1 MQFPDGGELVEQSK
15 PTVFVVDDDEEVRS
29 ALKLL
34 FESVGLP
41 VICYPSALDYLD
53 QFDESLPGCLVVDVR
68 MPGMSG
74 LDMQEKLAEYPIHPP
89 VIIITGHGDVPM
101 AVRAV
106 QAGAVNFIEKPF
118 RDQILLDSVHR
129 AIEMDAERR
138 GEASRL
144 FEIREHLDQLTPR
157 EREVL
162 DLVIG
167 GMRNKNIS
175 EQLGITLS
183 TVEAHRSRVMEK
195 MQADSL
201 SHLMRMMLTLEK
213 D

>member
-1 MQFPDGGELVEQSK
+1 MDHMK
-15 PTVFVVDDDEEVRS
+15 PMVFVVDDDEEVRN

-41 VICYPSALDYLD
+41 VICYASALEYLG
-53 QFDESLPGCLVVDVR
+53 QFDEALPGCLVVDIR

-74 LDMQEKLAEYPIHPP
+74 LDMQEKLVEYPIHPP
-89 VIIITGHGDVPM
+89 VIIVTGHGDVPM

-106 QAGAVNFIEKPF
+106 QAGAVDFIEKPF
-118 RDQILLDSVHR
+118 RDQLLLDSVHR
-129 AIEMDAERR
+129 AIEMDAEKR

-144 FEIREHLDQLTPR
+144 TEIRDHLNHLTPR

-162 DLVIG
+162 DLVVS
-167 GMRNKNIS
+167 GMRNKNIAG
-175 EQLGITLS
+175 QLGITLS

-201 SHLMRMMLTLEK
+201 SHLMRMMLTLEQ

>member
-1 MQFPDGGELVEQSK
+1 MDQTT
-15 PTVFVVDDDEEVRS
+15 PTVFVVDDDVEVRN

-34 FESVGLP
+34 LESVGLP
-41 VICYPSALDYLD
+41 VICYASANEYLEA
-53 QFDESLPGCLVVDVR
+53 FDGSLPGCLVVDIR

-74 LDMQEKLAEYPIHPP
+74 LDMQEKLTEYPIHPP

-106 QAGAVNFIEKPF
+106 QAGAVDFIEKPF

-138 GEASRL
+138 GEASRKS
-144 FEIREHLDQLTPR
+144 EIRDHLDQLTPR

-162 DLVIG
+162 DLVVS

-175 EQLGITLS
+175 QQLGITLS

-201 SHLMRMMLTLEK
+201 SHLMRMMLTLEQDYGK
-213 D
+213 P

>member
-1 MQFPDGGELVEQSK
+1 MQQLNPV
-15 PTVFVVDDDEEVRS
+15 VFIVDDDEEVRKG
-29 ALKLL
+29 LKLL
-34 FESVGLP
+34 LESIGLS
-41 VICYPSALDYLD
+41 VICHASAMEYLAA
-53 QFDESLPGCLVVDVR
+53 FDPSLPGCLVIDIR

-74 LDMQEKLAEYPIHPP
+74 LDLQEKLVEYPLHPP
-89 VIIITGHGDVPM
+89 VIVITGHGDVPL

-106 QAGAVNFIEKPF
+106 KAGAVDFIEKPF

-129 AIEMDAERR
+129 AIEMDAKQR

-144 FEIREHLDQLTPR
+144 SDIRERLSQLTPR

-162 DLVIG
+162 DLVVS

-175 EQLGITLS
+175 AHLGITLS

-195 MQADSL
+195 MGAESL
-201 SHLMRMMLTLEK
+201 SHLMRMMLTLES

>member
-1 MQFPDGGELVEQSK
+1 MDQTT
-15 PTVFVVDDDEEVRS
+15 PTVYVVDDDEEVRS

-41 VICYPSALDYLD
+41 VVCFASALEYLD
-53 QFDESLPGCLVVDVR
+53 RFDESLPGCLVVDIR

-74 LDMQEKLAEYPIHPP
+74 LDMQEKLNELPLHPP

-106 QAGAVNFIEKPF
+106 QAGAVDFIEKPF

-129 AIEMDAERR
+129 AIEMDAEKR

-144 FEIREHLDQLTPR
+144 SEIREHLNQLTPR

-162 DLVIG
+162 DLVIS

-201 SHLMRMMLTLEK
+201 SHLMRMMLTLENE
-213 D
+213 

>member
-1 MQFPDGGELVEQSK
+1 MDQIK

-41 VICYPSALDYLD
+41 VICYASAVEYLER
-53 QFDESLPGCLVVDVR
+53 FDETLPGCLVVDIR

-74 LDMQEKLAEYPIHPP
+74 LDMQEKLIEQPIHPP
-89 VIIITGHGDVPM
+89 VIVISGHGDVPM

-129 AIEMDAERR
+129 AIAMDAERR
-138 GEASRL
+138 GEVSRL
-144 FEIREHLDQLTPR
+144 SEIREHLNQLTPR

-162 DLVIG
+162 DLVIT

-201 SHLMRMMLTLEK
+201 SHLMRMMLTLEQELH
-213 D
+213 

>member
-1 MQFPDGGELVEQSK
+1 MDQTT
-15 PTVFVVDDDEEVRS
+15 PTVYVVDDDEEVRS

-41 VICYPSALDYLD
+41 VICFASALEYLD
-53 QFDESLPGCLVVDVR
+53 RFDESLPGCLVVDIR

-74 LDMQEKLAEYPIHPP
+74 LDMQEKLNELPLHPP

-106 QAGAVNFIEKPF
+106 QAGAVDFIEKPF

-129 AIEMDAERR
+129 AIEMDAEKR

-144 FEIREHLDQLTPR
+144 SEIRDHLNQLTPR

-162 DLVIG
+162 DLVIS

-201 SHLMRMMLTLEK
+201 SHLMRMMLTLENE
-213 D
+213 

>member
-1 MQFPDGGELVEQSK
+1 MDQSK
-15 PTVFVVDDDEEVRS
+15 PTVFVVDDDEEVRG

-41 VICYPSALDYLD
+41 VICYPSAIDYLD
-53 QFDESLPGCLVVDVR
+53 QFDESLPGCLVVDIR

-74 LDMQEKLAEYPIHPP
+74 LDMQEKLAERPIHPP

-106 QAGAVNFIEKPF
+106 QAGAVDFIEKPF

-144 FEIREHLDQLTPR
+144 SEIREHLDQLTPR

-162 DLVIG
+162 DLVIS

-195 MQADSL
+195 MRADSL
-201 SHLMRMMLTLEK
+201 SHLMRMMLTLER

>member
-1 MQFPDGGELVEQSK
+1 MDQIT
-15 PTVFVVDDDEEVRS
+15 PTVYVVDDDEEVRS

-41 VICYPSALDYLD
+41 VICYTSALEYLD
-53 QFDESLPGCLVVDVR
+53 RFDESLPGCLVVDIR

-74 LDMQEKLAEYPIHPP
+74 LDMQEKLNELPLHPP

-106 QAGAVNFIEKPF
+106 QAGAVDFIEKPF

-129 AIEMDAERR
+129 AIEMDAEKR

-144 FEIREHLDQLTPR
+144 SEIHDHLNQLTPR

-162 DLVIG
+162 DLVIS

-213 D
+213 ES

>member
-1 MQFPDGGELVEQSK
+1 MEQSK
-15 PTVFVVDDDEEVRS
+15 PTVFVVDDDEEVRG

-41 VICYPSALDYLD
+41 VICYPSAGDYLE
-53 QFDESLPGCLVVDVR
+53 QFDESLPGCLVVDIR

-74 LDMQEKLAEYPIHPP
+74 LDMQEKLAERPIHPP

-106 QAGAVNFIEKPF
+106 QAGAVDFIEKPF

-129 AIEMDAERR
+129 AIEKDAERR

-144 FEIREHLDQLTPR
+144 SEIREHLDQLTPR

-162 DLVIG
+162 DLVVG

>member
-1 MQFPDGGELVEQSK
+1 MDQSK
-15 PTVFVVDDDEEVRS
+15 PTVFVVDDDEEVRG

-41 VICYPSALDYLD
+41 VICYPSAVDYLD
-53 QFDESLPGCLVVDVR
+53 QFDESLPGCLVVDIR

-74 LDMQEKLAEYPIHPP
+74 LDMQEKLVERPIHPP

-106 QAGAVNFIEKPF
+106 QAGAVDFIEKPF

-144 FEIREHLDQLTPR
+144 SEIREHLDQLTPR

-162 DLVIG
+162 DLVIS

-201 SHLMRMMLTLEK
+201 SHLMRMMLTLERG
-213 D
+213 

>member
-1 MQFPDGGELVEQSK
+1 MDQSK
-15 PTVFVVDDDEEVRS
+15 PTVFVVDDDEEVRG

-41 VICYPSALDYLD
+41 VICYPSAVDYLD
-53 QFDESLPGCLVVDVR
+53 QFDESLPGCLVVDIR

-74 LDMQEKLAEYPIHPP
+74 LDMQEKLAERQIHPP

-106 QAGAVNFIEKPF
+106 QAGAVDFIEKPF

-144 FEIREHLDQLTPR
+144 SEIREHLNQLTPR

-162 DLVIG
+162 DLVIS

>member
-1 MQFPDGGELVEQSK
+1 MEHK
-15 PTVFVVDDDEEVRS
+15 IPTVFIVDDDEEVRNG
-29 ALKLL
+29 LQLL
-34 FESVGLP
+34 LESVGLS
-41 VICYPSALDYLD
+41 VTCYASAANYLD
-53 QFDESLPGCLVVDVR
+53 TFDASLPGCLVVDIR

-74 LDMQEKLAEYPIHPP
+74 LDMQEKLKEQPIHPP

-106 QAGAVNFIEKPF
+106 KTGAVDFIEKPF

-129 AIEMDAERR
+129 AIEMDAKQR

-144 FEIREHLDQLTPR
+144 SDIRYRLSQLTPR

-162 DLVIG
+162 DLVVKG
-167 GMRNKNIS
+167 KRNKNIS
-175 EQLGITLS
+175 MELGITLS

-195 MQADSL
+195 MEADSL
-201 SHLMRMMLTLEK
+201 SSLMRMMLSLEQ

>member
-1 MQFPDGGELVEQSK
+1 MDQIT
-15 PTVFVVDDDEEVRS
+15 PTVYVVDDDEEVRS

-41 VICYPSALDYLD
+41 VICYTSALEYLD
-53 QFDESLPGCLVVDVR
+53 RFDESLPGCLVVDIR

-74 LDMQEKLAEYPIHPP
+74 LDMQEKLNELPLHPP

-106 QAGAVNFIEKPF
+106 QAGAVDFIEKPF

-129 AIEMDAERR
+129 AIEMDAEKR

-144 FEIREHLDQLTPR
+144 SEIHDHLNQLTPR

-162 DLVIG
+162 DLVIS

-195 MQADSL
+195 MQAESL
-201 SHLMRMMLTLEK
+201 CHLMRMMLSLEK
-213 D
+213 ETLR

>member
-1 MQFPDGGELVEQSK
+1 M

-41 VICYPSALDYLD
+41 VICFASALEYLD
-53 QFDESLPGCLVVDVR
+53 RFDGSLPGCLVVDIR

-74 LDMQEKLAEYPIHPP
+74 LDMQEKLSEYPIFPP

-106 QAGAVNFIEKPF
+106 QAGAVDFIEKPF

-129 AIEMDAERR
+129 AIEMDAKKR

-144 FEIREHLDQLTPR
+144 SEIREHLDQLTPR

-162 DLVIG
+162 DLVIS

-201 SHLMRMMLTLEK
+201 SHLMRMMLTLEQE
-213 D
+213 

>member
-1 MQFPDGGELVEQSK
+1 
-15 PTVFVVDDDEEVRS
+15 VV
-29 ALKLL
+29 
-34 FESVGLP
+34 
-41 VICYPSALDYLD
+41 CYPSAGDYLE
-53 QFDESLPGCLVVDVR
+53 QFDESLPGCLVVDIR

-74 LDMQEKLAEYPIHPP
+74 LDMQEKLAERPIHPP

-106 QAGAVNFIEKPF
+106 QAGAVDFIEKPF

-129 AIEMDAERR
+129 AIEKDAERR

-144 FEIREHLDQLTPR
+144 SEIREHLDQLTPR

-162 DLVIG
+162 DLVVG

>member
-1 MQFPDGGELVEQSK
+1 MEK
-15 PTVFVVDDDEEVRS
+15 NTPTVFVVDDDEEVRNG
-29 ALKLL
+29 LKLL
-34 FESVGLP
+34 LESVGLQ
-41 VICYPSALDYLD
+41 VVCFASAAEYM
-53 QFDESLPGCLVVDVR
+53 QSFDASLPGCLVVDIR

-74 LDMQEKLAEYPIHPP
+74 LDMQEKLAEEPIHPP
-89 VIIITGHGDVPM
+89 VIVITGHGDVPM

-106 QAGAVNFIEKPF
+106 KAGAVDFIEKPF

-129 AIEMDAERR
+129 AIEMDAKQR

-144 FEIREHLDQLTPR
+144 SDIRERLALLTPR

-162 DLVIG
+162 DLVVIG
-167 GMRNKNIS
+167 RRNKNIS
-175 EQLGITLS
+175 EDLGITLS

-195 MQADSL
+195 MEADSL
-201 SHLMRMMLTLEK
+201 SQLMRMMLTLEQ

>member
-1 MQFPDGGELVEQSK
+1 MDQTT
-15 PTVFVVDDDEEVRS
+15 PTVYVVDDDEEVRS

-41 VICYPSALDYLD
+41 VVCFASALEYLD
-53 QFDESLPGCLVVDVR
+53 RFDESLPGCLVVDIR

-74 LDMQEKLAEYPIHPP
+74 LDMQEKLNELPLHPP

-106 QAGAVNFIEKPF
+106 QAGAVDFIEKPF

-129 AIEMDAERR
+129 AIEMDAEKR

-144 FEIREHLDQLTPR
+144 SEIRDHLNQLTPR

-162 DLVIG
+162 DLVIS

-201 SHLMRMMLTLEK
+201 SHLMRMMLTLENE
-213 D
+213 

>member
-1 MQFPDGGELVEQSK
+1 MDQTTPA
-15 PTVFVVDDDEEVRS
+15 VFVVDDDVEVRN

-34 FESVGLP
+34 LESVGLP
-41 VICYPSALDYLD
+41 VICYASAHEYLEA
-53 QFDESLPGCLVVDVR
+53 FDESLPGCLVVDIR

-74 LDMQEKLAEYPIHPP
+74 LDMQEKLADYKIHPP

-106 QAGAVNFIEKPF
+106 QSGAVDFIEKPF

-138 GEASRL
+138 GEASRKS
-144 FEIREHLDQLTPR
+144 EIRDHLDQLTPR

-162 DLVIG
+162 DLVVS

-175 EQLGITLS
+175 QQLGITLS

-195 MQADSL
+195 MEADSL
-201 SHLMRMMLTLEK
+201 SHLMRMMLTLEQDYGK
-213 D
+213 P

>member
-1 MQFPDGGELVEQSK
+1 MDQMT
-15 PTVFVVDDDEEVRS
+15 PTVFVVDDDEEVRN

-34 FESVGLP
+34 LESVGLP
-41 VICYPSALDYLD
+41 VICYASALDYL
-53 QFDESLPGCLVVDVR
+53 ESFNEKLPGCLVVDIR

-74 LDMQEKLAEYPIHPP
+74 LDMQEKLAERPIHPP

-106 QAGAVNFIEKPF
+106 QAGAVDFIEKPF

-129 AIEMDAERR
+129 AIEKDAERR
-138 GEASRL
+138 GEASRKS
-144 FEIREHLDQLTPR
+144 EIREHLAHLTPR

-201 SHLMRMMLTLEK
+201 SHLMRMMLTLEQDYGK
-213 D
+213 P

>member
-1 MQFPDGGELVEQSK
+1 MDQSK
-15 PTVFVVDDDEEVRS
+15 PTVFVVDDDEEVRG

-41 VICYPSALDYLD
+41 VICYPSAVDYLE
-53 QFDESLPGCLVVDVR
+53 QFDESLPGCLVVDIR

-74 LDMQEKLAEYPIHPP
+74 LDMQEKLAERPIRPP

-144 FEIREHLDQLTPR
+144 SEIREHLNQLTPR

-162 DLVIG
+162 DLVIS

-201 SHLMRMMLTLEK
+201 SHLMRMMLTLEM

>member
-1 MQFPDGGELVEQSK
+1 MDQSK
-15 PTVFVVDDDEEVRS
+15 PTVFVVDDDEEVRG

-41 VICYPSALDYLD
+41 VICYPSAVDYLD
-53 QFDESLPGCLVVDVR
+53 QFNELLPGCLVVDIR

-74 LDMQEKLAEYPIHPP
+74 LDMQEKLAERPIHPP

-106 QAGAVNFIEKPF
+106 QAGAVDFIEKPF

-144 FEIREHLDQLTPR
+144 SEIREHLNQLTPR

-162 DLVIG
+162 DLVIS

>member
-1 MQFPDGGELVEQSK
+1 MQQSK

-41 VICYPSALDYLD
+41 VICYPSAMDYLQ
-53 QFDESLPGCLVVDVR
+53 QFDASSPGCLVVDIR

-74 LDMQEKLAEYPIHPP
+74 LDMQEKLAQYPLHPP

-129 AIEMDAERR
+129 AIEVDAERR

-144 FEIREHLDQLTPR
+144 SDIQDRLDQLTPR

-162 DLVIG
+162 DLVIS

-175 EQLGITLS
+175 QQLGITLS

>member
-1 MQFPDGGELVEQSK
+1 MQQLNPV
-15 PTVFVVDDDEEVRS
+15 VFVVDDDEEVRNG
-29 ALKLL
+29 LKLL
-34 FESVGLP
+34 LESIGLS
-41 VICYPSALDYLD
+41 VSCYASAVEYLAAFNPK
-53 QFDESLPGCLVVDVR
+53 QPGCLVADIR

-74 LDMQEKLAEYPIHPP
+74 LDLQEKLAEYPLHPP
-89 VIIITGHGDVPM
+89 VIIISGHGDVPM

-106 QAGAVNFIEKPF
+106 KAGAVDFIEKPF

-129 AIEMDAERR
+129 AIEMDAKQR

-144 FEIREHLDQLTPR
+144 SDIRERLSQLTPR

-162 DLVIG
+162 DLVVS
-167 GMRNKNIS
+167 GMRNKTIS
-175 EQLGITLS
+175 AQLGITLS

-195 MQADSL
+195 MGAESL
-201 SHLMRMMLTLEK
+201 SHLMRMMLTLEV

>member
-1 MQFPDGGELVEQSK
+1 MDQNK
-15 PTVFVVDDDEEVRS
+15 PTVYVVDDDEEVRS
-29 ALKLL
+29 ALMLL

-41 VICYPSALDYLD
+41 VVCYASGLEYL
-53 QFDESLPGCLVVDVR
+53 QCFDEALPGCLVVDIR

-74 LDMQEKLAEYPIHPP
+74 LDMQEKLRDYPIHPP

-106 QAGAVNFIEKPF
+106 QAGAVDFIEKPF

-129 AIEMDAERR
+129 AIEMDAKKR
-138 GEASRL
+138 GEVSRL
-144 FEIREHLDQLTPR
+144 SEIREHLNQLTPR

-162 DLVIG
+162 DLVIS

-175 EQLGITLS
+175 EQMGITLS

-201 SHLMRMMLTLEK
+201 SHLMRMMLTLEQE
-213 D
+213 